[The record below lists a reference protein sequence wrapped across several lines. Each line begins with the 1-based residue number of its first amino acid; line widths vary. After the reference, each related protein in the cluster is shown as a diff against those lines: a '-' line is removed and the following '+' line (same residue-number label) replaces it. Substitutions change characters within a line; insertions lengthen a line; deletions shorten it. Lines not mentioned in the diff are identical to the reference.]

1 MSEIIKSKLL
11 KKKKPRKTSRKSIEN
26 AAIFYLQRFSSSIE
40 NLRRVLMRRVYRSAQ
55 YHNTKPEEDAKIV
68 DSIIYR
74 LIETGVLND
83 RQFAQMR
90 ASTLYRRGNSSR
102 VIRAKLTEKGVAN
115 EIINEVLESLFDD
128 GEISD
133 LGAATIFA
141 RKRRLGPYRN
151 PNNRSEYTK
160 KDMNALARAGFG
172 YNVALKIINSEKLS
186 DLDEDLNFK

>member
-1 MSEIIKSKLL
+1 MTEIIISRSF
-11 KKKKPRKTSRKSIEN
+11 KKKKPRKTSKKSIEN

-55 YHNTKPEEDAKIV
+55 YHHTNPEEDAKIV

-74 LIETGVLND
+74 FIETGLLND

-90 ASTLYRRGNSSR
+90 ANTLYRRGTSSR
-102 VIRAKLTEKGVAN
+102 VIRARLYEKGVTN
-115 EIINEVLESLFDD
+115 EVINEVLESLFED

-141 RKRRLGPYRN
+141 QKRRLGPYRN
-151 PNNRSEYTK
+151 PDNRSEYTK

-172 YNVALKIINSEKLS
+172 YNVALKIINAEKLS